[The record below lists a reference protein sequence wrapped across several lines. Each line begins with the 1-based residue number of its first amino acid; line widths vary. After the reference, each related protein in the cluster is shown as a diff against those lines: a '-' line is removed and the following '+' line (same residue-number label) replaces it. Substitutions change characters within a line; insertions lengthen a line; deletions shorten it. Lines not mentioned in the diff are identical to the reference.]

1 MSQEQLPSQ
10 ETVLRPGWTRPKPE
24 VLPAHTWWPAF
35 LALGATLIAWG
46 LITSFIVLIIGLITF
61 AVSLAGWIGDLR
73 HGHNEH

>member
-1 MSQEQLPSQ
+1 MSRL
-10 ETVLRPGWTRPKPE
+10 
-24 VLPAHTWWPAF
+24 F
-35 LALGATLIAWG
+35 LALGATLIDWG